1 MKKRRVQTRP
11 VFGMMTDQRRT
22 CVPNASPDYCPGG
35 RSNGASDNRTPSNA
49 AGEGVASICDGHFPC
64 AALAR
69 GTRWHGQS
77 YTDRAGFRASR
88 AWLPAQEDDA
98 HGAQHRGEVG
108 EQLPLPADVAHALE
122 QQRGGHRAEA
132 AHAEDDAAARG
143 GDQGRVALHGQ
154 LPEYD
159 EAHGR
164 HPVEAEEAELV
175 HHLEERRSCRERSC
189 VAEAADGAGSRRN
202 GEQQHRL
209 ARRCLGER
217 RGHRDADEVGR
228 AAEDD
233 LPAWCETVSLC
244 HHLRLSVHAA
254 VVEDVEHEPD
264 VGQDARRQQVARP
277 EHDAQGS
284 GELRLVRLRL
294 RGLRHLQLDAPG
306 WLAVQPPEALEDP
319 EGLCAVAPA
328 GEPHGR
334 LRQERGRGQAQNPSR
349 DAGDNHQPLPVQLY
363 QVGVPAGGEERR
375 VRVAHVEDPLGRSPH
390 GDAPLLGRDLAQ
402 QRRHGHVAEGNRE
415 AQTEPR
421 KEEPA
426 VAGARRGEA
435 SDDDGGDAADHDG
448 EATANPVSVPAAG
461 QRA

>member
-164 HPVEAEEAELV
+164 HPVEAEEADLV
-175 HHLEERRSCRERSC
+175 HHLEQWRSPRERPR
-189 VAEAADGAGSRRN
+189 VAEAADGDGRRRYR
-202 GEQQHRL
+202 EHQHRL
-209 ARRCLGER
+209 ARRRLSEH
-217 RGHRDADEVGR
+217 RGHSNADQVEGT
-228 AAEDD
+228 AEHH
-233 LPAWCETVSLC
+233 LPARSEAAPLR
-244 HHLRLSVHAA
+244 HHLRLSVHAT
-254 VVEDVEHEPD
+254 VVEDVEHERD
-264 VGQDARRQQVARP
+264 VGQDTRCQPIAWS
-277 EHDAQGS
+277 EYNAQRS
-284 GELRLVRLRL
+284 DESWLIHLRLSRVL
-294 RGLRHLQLDAPG
+294 HLKLDELGRPAIK
-306 WLAVQPPEALEDP
+306 PPEAVEDP
-319 EGLCAVAPA
+319 HRLHVVAPA